1 MWEEVI
7 WTAVWE
13 EVIVAEMS
21 VVLAVQVEEA
31 LVEEAMEEERLAA
44 VRMPSEAAEMAEMA
58 VELTEE
64 ELLAAV

>member
-1 MWEEVI
+1 MWEEVA

>member
-1 MWEEVI
+1 VWEEVA

-64 ELLAAV
+64 KLLGAV